1 MSKNLPIQTLPGW
14 GGVGGVGGWVGW
26 GRVRMMGM
34 FSNVSWAII
43 LAGQDDLPQMW
54 GPSSWLTHESAVSI
68 FVNQLRI
75 ERAE

>member
-14 GGVGGVGGWVGW
+14 GGVGGV

-43 LAGQDDLPQMW
+43 LAGQDDLPQMR
-54 GPSSWLTHESAVSI
+54 GPSSWLTKESAHCIRGGGVGATKGLP
-68 FVNQLRI
+68 VQ
-75 ERAE
+75 